1 MAKLSV
7 FLPPLAGDYSGAAGV
22 LFGLNSVNVIVDA
35 SCCTHN
41 YTGYD
46 EPRWSKSR
54 KTTFGAQLR
63 TLEATLGDD
72 ARLLDQTEAAVAA
85 AGAEAVALI
94 GTPVPALVGMDL
106 DGLACELEDRCGV
119 PAFGVPTTG
128 FDTYELGA
136 SMTQELL
143 VRRFAQGG
151 GPGEQGAAPIGPG
164 GLGVTGEPAAAHGT
178 RRVNILGATIH
189 DFGSASALQAV
200 HDAVLAEAAS
210 EAGVPVKAAWSTAG
224 EYTLQD
230 VSRAGAAD
238 ESVVV
243 GWSGLAAA
251 RFLRDRFG
259 IPYRFGVPEDVLL
272 ALPGVRELLE
282 TPPEAFDPPT
292 SLLIVH
298 DQVVAN
304 SMRDVLRARGVTAPI
319 NVASLFSVDDRFLAD
334 GDFCIAR
341 ESDLIDYAE
350 EHEWTFI
357 AADPLLRRLPFV
369 GDRQRW
375 DIPHE
380 AVSSTLF
387 AERS

>member
-7 FLPPLAGDYSGAAGV
+7 FLPPFAGDYSGAAGV
-22 LFGLNSVNVIVDA
+22 LFGLNGVNVIVDA

-46 EPRWSKSR
+46 EPRWNKSR

-106 DGLACELEDRCGV
+106 DGLAWELEDRCGL
-119 PAFGVPTTG
+119 PAIGVPTTG

-136 SMTQELL
+136 SLTQELL

-151 GPGEQGAAPIGPG
+151 APNAAPVGLGESGAARG
-164 GLGVTGEPAAAHGT
+164 AH
-178 RRVNILGATIH
+178 RVNILGATIH

-210 EAGVPVKAAWSTAG
+210 AAGAPAQTAWSTAG
-224 EYTLQD
+224 EYTLED

-251 RFLRDRFG
+251 RYLRDRFG
-259 IPYRFGVPEDVLL
+259 VPYRVGVPEDALL

-282 TPPEAFDPPT
+282 TPPEAFGPPT

-298 DQVVAN
+298 DQVIA
-304 SMRDVLRARGVTAPI
+304 SSIRDVLRARGVTAPI
-319 NVASLFSVDDRFLAD
+319 NVASLFSVDDRLLEE
-334 GDFCIAR
+334 GDFRVCR
-341 ESDLIDYAE
+341 ESDLIDYAKD
-350 EHEWTFI
+350 HERVRI
-357 AADPLLRRLPFV
+357 AADPLLRRLPFA
-369 GDRQRW
+369 GDLQRW

-380 AVSSTLF
+380 AVSSTLY
-387 AERS
+387 AAPLSKGILS